1 MWCKCVPLKLSCCQS
16 VRGLVPV
23 TVGAGDKVQMIGL
36 LDNNL
41 SLLNVNDTFLHDEYF
56 FNDGEAFVNYSL
68 YLHHSPDS
76 WDCRDGVKQKILL
89 NKITQVMKVE
99 SYSIPF

>member
-1 MWCKCVPLKLSCCQS
+1 MPLKLCCCQS
-16 VRGLVPV
+16 IGGLVPV
-23 TVGAGDKVQMIGL
+23 TIGAGDKVPMIGL

-41 SLLNVNDTFLHDEYF
+41 SLLSVNDSFLHDEYF
-56 FNDGEAFVNYSL
+56 FNDGDGFDNYSL
-68 YLHHSPDS
+68 YLHHPPDP
-76 WDCRDGVKQKILL
+76 WDCRDGVKPKILL